1 MTPNLAITAMAKLVA
16 TDCFNQISIS
26 VLVPINCAITN
37 ATACPTIAFRGCD
50 AGAAVSPYCCMRKIA
65 RKFCIEQVQDVSL
78 PILGKQQTN
87 DSPPSC

>member
-26 VLVPINCAITN
+26 ALVPINCAITN

-50 AGAAVSPYCCMRKIA
+50 AGAAVSPYCCMRKESQEIVC
-65 RKFCIEQVQDVSL
+65 REGSRCESYY
-78 PILGKQQTN
+78 
-87 DSPPSC
+87 SR